1 MKERHAQI
9 LEAIKS
15 FYQENGFCPTI
26 RQIGDIVGLKSTSTV
41 ITHLK
46 AMEKAGLII
55 RNEFSPRSIII
66 PGFNDRK
73 PGNDNVFGK
82 NETEKPVLNRF
93 SYCMDSGLPAMMP
106 EWMSLQF
113 LRIRNIS
120 GRK

>member
-55 RNEFSPRSIII
+55 RNEFSPR
-66 PGFNDRK
+66 K
-73 PGNDNVFGK
+73 
-82 NETEKPVLNRF
+82 TPVLNRF
-93 SYCMDSGLPAMMP
+93 SYCMDSGLPAMMQ

-120 GRK
+120 GAE